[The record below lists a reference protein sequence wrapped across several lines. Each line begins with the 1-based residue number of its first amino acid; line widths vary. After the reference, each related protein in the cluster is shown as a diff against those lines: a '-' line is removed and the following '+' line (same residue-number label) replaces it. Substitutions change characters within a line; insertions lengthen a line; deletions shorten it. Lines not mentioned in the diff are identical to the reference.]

1 MGTNYYLQHGVCE
14 CCKKPDS
21 TRHIGKSSGGWC
33 FSLHVYPE
41 EGINTLDDWKVLFRD
56 PQSRIVDEYGQPE
69 IMPSMLTIIENRYW
83 KPRGDK
89 PPYAMGIGENT
100 WGDFHRKNHSFDGPN
115 NLLRH
120 QILEG
125 HCIGH
130 GEGTWDYI
138 IGDFS

>member
-14 CCKKPDS
+14 CCKKPARE
-21 TRHIGKSSGGWC
+21 RHIGKSSGGWC

-41 EGINTLDDWKVLFRD
+41 DNINTLDDWKKLLAEKD
-56 PQSRIVDEYGQPE
+56 AKIINEYGDLISYEDMIDE
-69 IMPSMLTIIENRYW
+69 ITNRNW
-83 KPRGDK
+83 NPRESKPYD
-89 PPYAMGIGENT
+89 YSSWEE
-100 WGDFHRKNHSFDGPN
+100 FHRKNYSFDGPN

-120 QILEG
+120 QILKG

-138 IGDFS
+138 IGEFS

>member
-41 EGINTLDDWKVLFRD
+41 EGINNLEDWKTLFRD
-56 PQSRIVDEYGQPE
+56 PKSKIVDEYGQPE
-69 IMPSMLTIIENRYW
+69 IMSSMLTIIENRHW
-83 KPRGDK
+83 MPRGDK

-100 WGDFHRKNHSFDGPN
+100 WEEFHRKNHSFDGPN

-120 QILEG
+120 QILDG